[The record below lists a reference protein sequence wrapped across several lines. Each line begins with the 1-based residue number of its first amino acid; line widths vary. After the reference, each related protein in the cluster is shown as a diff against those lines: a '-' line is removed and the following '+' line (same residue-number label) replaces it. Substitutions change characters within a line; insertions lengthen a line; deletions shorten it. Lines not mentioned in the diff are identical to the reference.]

1 MNVTTVLVWA
11 GALIGLDHFF
21 CDGHY
26 AATTLLVLSN
36 VYQHWG

>member
-1 MNVTTVLVWA
+1 MQLPSWS
-11 GALIGLDHFF
+11 GLAPLSASTIFF